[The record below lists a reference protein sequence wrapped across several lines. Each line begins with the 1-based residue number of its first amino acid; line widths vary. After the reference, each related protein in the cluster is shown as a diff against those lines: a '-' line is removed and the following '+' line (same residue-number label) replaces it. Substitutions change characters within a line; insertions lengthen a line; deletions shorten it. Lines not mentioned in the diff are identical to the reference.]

1 MRTVP
6 CRLGDQWIDDTPSQ
20 TLLTN
25 PSRPEELV
33 AAVPELGVDDVKAA
47 MAYASGAASAWAG
60 TPPVQRARL
69 LSDAADRL
77 EDRRSNLV
85 NDLVAE
91 GGKPVGEATGEFEKS
106 VATLRYYAGL
116 AGALDGR
123 SFPAAEPGTRIHTRR
138 EPIGPV
144 VAITPWNVPLAS
156 PTRKVAPA
164 LLAGN
169 PVIIKPATLTPISA
183 YHLVAAFVDA
193 GAPPGIVQTITG
205 PGSQVGAAL
214 IGQRQVAAVSFTGS
228 TEVGLAMR
236 SQLGNDLAR
245 LQLELGGK
253 NGAVVLADC
262 DLERA
267 AATIVADAFA
277 LAGQQCTSTSRVIVD
292 EAVAAD
298 LESRLVARALTIE
311 VGSTSDPSV
320 QMGPLIDT
328 GQVDVVD
335 GFVRRAVR
343 EGASI
348 ACGGIRLERPGHFY
362 APTILT
368 GVSPDMEVAR
378 EEVFGPV
385 LSVIRVRSASEAL
398 DVLNDTP
405 YGLSASIHTTSLAT
419 AEMFVSGTDA
429 GVTSVNG
436 PTSGIEL
443 PAPFGGFKL
452 SGTSYK
458 EHGPEALD
466 FYTRIKLVRWTA

>member
-1 MRTVP
+1 
-6 CRLGDQWIDDTPSQ
+6 
-20 TLLTN
+20 
-25 PSRPEELV
+25 
-33 AAVPELGVDDVKAA
+33 
-47 MAYASGAASAWAG
+47 
-60 TPPVQRARL
+60 
-69 LSDAADRL
+69 
-77 EDRRSNLV
+77 
-85 NDLVAE
+85 
-91 GGKPVGEATGEFEKS
+91 
-106 VATLRYYAGL
+106 
-116 AGALDGR
+116 
-123 SFPAAEPGTRIHTRR
+123 
-138 EPIGPV
+138 
-144 VAITPWNVPLAS
+144 
-156 PTRKVAPA
+156 
-164 LLAGN
+164 
-169 PVIIKPATLTPISA
+169 
-183 YHLVAAFVDA
+183 
-193 GAPPGIVQTITG
+193 
-205 PGSQVGAAL
+205 
-214 IGQRQVAAVSFTGS
+214 
-228 TEVGLAMR
+228 
-236 SQLGNDLAR
+236 
-245 LQLELGGK
+245 
-253 NGAVVLADC
+253 
-262 DLERA
+262 
-267 AATIVADAFA
+267 
-277 LAGQQCTSTSRVIVD
+277 VIVD

-328 GQVDVVD
+328 DQVDVVD